1 MMSLHQ
7 RLSTRVDEWRNAD
20 YPSDTFP
27 AIAELLEWSRVP
39 ESGELRYLRQP
50 QLRALETYWYL
61 RLVEQTPHVFELY
74 KRLFP
79 SVTELLA
86 ALGLEQPAITKV
98 VLDAGIDGL
107 WDRIRTDDDFVKDLR
122 LQAVRETLTLGY
134 PSYILALAMGSGK
147 TVLVGAT
154 IATEFAMALEY
165 PDADFVQNALV
176 FAPGKTIIESLREL
190 MVIPYDRLLPP
201 RFHARFAAAVKLTFT
216 RDGDPDVPVVDRSLF
231 NIVVTNTEKIRIQ
244 KEQIRKSDVGSLLSG
259 VRAEEARGEIANR
272 RLLKIASLP
281 HLGIFSDEAHHTY
294 GQALDAELKKVRK
307 TVDYL
312 AATTNVIAVVNT
324 TGTPYFQKQPLR
336 DVVVWYGLSQGIR
349 DGILKDV
356 TDNIIGYEFDDAEAA
371 YVGHVVDDFFEEY
384 GGVRLPDGSP
394 ARLAM
399 YFPQTDDVTALRP
412 AIDAAM
418 VRAGLGPAQV
428 LVNTSKEPAQAQEE
442 FNRLN
447 DPASPY
453 RVMLLVNRG
462 TEGWNCPSLFACA
475 LVRKLTASNNFVL
488 QAATRCL
495 RQVAGNT
502 RKARIYLSSAN
513 FTVLDKQLQET
524 YGESIEML
532 GRERQELRRARVVV
546 RKPNTPPLHLTRDVT
561 RVVPRDARPRE
572 VTFSRP
578 KGRVAAAMARSVYTI
593 GEQAATARLLRQ
605 TGDVLE
611 IDTEGSDVDATAV
624 AVDLAAR
631 YRLDAAAVAGAL
643 GGVYRDGLIPQ
654 AHLAA
659 LEQQIEAQVCLYD
672 TVTERVDVALA
683 LVKPEGF
690 ARTSEDGETVYA
702 AEILYPLSREPYVVG
717 EDQLK
722 AVNRFGFGFH
732 CEPYDFDSNPEKSF
746 FEQILRAINVAPA
759 DVEDVYFTG
768 GITAPSRTDFFVEYR
783 DAKGKWRRYTPDF
796 VIRKKAPFG
805 QPAGSGRVY
814 IVEVKAES
822 RRDDPIEGTGGR
834 KEMAVRALEG
844 VNRDRLKYEIIYA
857 KSDTVRYPDLKD
869 VIRFAEEPEPYL
881 PLPIDREQIAAFCRK
896 WKIVELDVFGS
907 VLRPDFR
914 PDSDVDFLAT
924 FAPDARIGWSI
935 VTAEEELSALV
946 GRKADLITRKAVE
959 QSHNWIRKKS
969 ILESARA
976 LYVEG

>member
-1 MMSLHQ
+1 MLTLHQ
-7 RLSTRVDEWRNAD
+7 RLSTRVAEWRDAD
-20 YPSDTFP
+20 YPSESFP
-27 AIAELLEWSRVP
+27 AIGELLEWSRIP

-61 RLVEQTPHVFELY
+61 RLVEPTPHIVDLY
-74 KRLFP
+74 RRLFP
-79 SVTELLA
+79 SVPELLA
-86 ALGLEQPAITKV
+86 ALGLDQAAITNV
-98 VLDAGIDGL
+98 VLDIGVEGL
-107 WDRIRTDDDFVKDLR
+107 FDRIRTDDGFVKDLR
-122 LQAVRETLTLGY
+122 LQAVRETLTLDY

-190 MVIPYDRLLPP
+190 MVMPYDRLLPP

-259 VRAEEARGEIANR
+259 LRAEEARGEIANR

-294 GQALDAELKKVRK
+294 GQALDTELKKVRK

-312 AATTNVIAVVNT
+312 AATTNVVAVVNT

-356 TDNIIGYEFDDAEAA
+356 TDNIIGYEFDDAEAT
-371 YVGHVVDDFFEEY
+371 YVGHVVDDFFQEY
-384 GGVRLPDGSP
+384 GAVRLPDGSP
-394 ARLAM
+394 AKLAM
-399 YFPQTDDVTALRP
+399 YFPQTDDVAALRP

-453 RVMLLVNRG
+453 RVILLVNRG

-513 FTVLDKQLQET
+513 FNVLDKQLQET

-532 GRERQELRRARVVV
+532 GRERQELRRAQVIV
-546 RKPNTPPLHLTRDVT
+546 RKPDAPPLHVTREVT
-561 RVVPRDARPRE
+561 RVVPREGAARD
-572 VTFSRP
+572 VAFSRP
-578 KGRVAAAMARSVYTI
+578 KGRTAAAVARSVYTI

-611 IDTEGSDVDATAV
+611 IESDESDLEPAV
-624 AVDLAAR
+624 AAVDLAAR

-643 GGVYRDGLIPQ
+643 RAAYRGASIPQ
-654 AHLAA
+654 AHLAD
-659 LEQQIEAQVCLYD
+659 LEKQIEAQVCLYD

-690 ARTSEDGETVYA
+690 AKTSADGETVYA
-702 AEILYPLSREPYVVG
+702 AEILYPLSREPYVVH
-717 EDQLK
+717 EDAFA

-732 CEPYDFDSNPEKSF
+732 CEPYDFDSNPEKHF
-746 FEQILRAINVAPA
+746 FEQILRAINLAPS

-768 GITAPSRTDFFVEYR
+768 GITAPAKTDFFVEYK

-796 VIRKKAPFG
+796 VIRKKAAYG

-814 IVEVKAES
+814 IVEVKAEN
-822 RRDDPIEGTGGR
+822 RRDDPVEGETGR
-834 KEMAVRALEG
+834 KAMAVRALEG
-844 VNRDRLKYEIIYA
+844 INPDRLKYEIIFTRND
-857 KSDTVRYPDLKD
+857 SVRYPDLQN

-881 PLPIDREQIAAFCRK
+881 PLPINREQIAAFCRK

-907 VLRPDFR
+907 VLRPDFG

-924 FAPDARIGWSI
+924 FAPDARIGFDI
-935 VTAEEELSALV
+935 VTAEDELGGLV
-946 GRKADLITRKAVE
+946 GRKVDLVDRRSID
-959 QSHNWIRKKS
+959 QSYNWIRKKA
-969 ILESARA
+969 ILDSARPF
-976 LYVEG
+976 YVG